1 MATTIAFFDATTSEK
16 TSFERYFTGPKYKLH
31 IFDKTIAEV
40 PLYEYKD
47 ADVVSV
53 FTASNVDASTIASLP
68 RLKFIAVEPKKS
80 TTVTFAFS
88 PVTIRV

>member
-40 PLYEYKD
+40 PLYE
-47 ADVVSV
+47 
-53 FTASNVDASTIASLP
+53 
-68 RLKFIAVEPKKS
+68 
-80 TTVTFAFS
+80 
-88 PVTIRV
+88 